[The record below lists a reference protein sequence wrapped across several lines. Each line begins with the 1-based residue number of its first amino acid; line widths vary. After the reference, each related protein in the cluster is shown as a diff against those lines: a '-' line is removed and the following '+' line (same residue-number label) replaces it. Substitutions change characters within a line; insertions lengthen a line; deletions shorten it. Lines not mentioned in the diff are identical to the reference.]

1 MYYIRTH
8 VHSMPFSVRSTLL
21 FCSAALYN
29 RIGKWQTVWP
39 AVEAENWGNEIRF
52 CFFQRYFV
60 TPFFHYI
67 SRRLFSFI
75 SYSFLLLFFFFL
87 VYWNEV
93 DLSSFFPISLLQFPI
108 PGNYTFIPKK
118 KKKKNWKCLSIFFY
132 SRIALDDTTGNR
144 IETEKRPFFF
154 CFMGIESCQYSLL
167 PIAAINETRSSVKI
181 DSELMEG
188 GGITSTKTFVSAFDP
203 HWKTK
208 TKCLWTSAIF
218 NCDSLS
224 CPLLT
229 SRERDSRFD
238 KDISFFLKILP
249 SSPSAQNI

>member
-118 KKKKNWKCLSIFFY
+118 KKKEKLKVPIDILLSTYSTRWYNWESHRNWKKALFFLFHGNRKLSI
-132 SRIALDDTTGNR
+132 
-144 IETEKRPFFF
+144 
-154 CFMGIESCQYSLL
+154 
-167 PIAAINETRSSVKI
+167 
-181 DSELMEG
+181 
-188 GGITSTKTFVSAFDP
+188 
-203 HWKTK
+203 
-208 TKCLWTSAIF
+208 
-218 NCDSLS
+218 
-224 CPLLT
+224 
-229 SRERDSRFD
+229 
-238 KDISFFLKILP
+238 
-249 SSPSAQNI
+249 